1 MSYNGHLVIDMDQH
15 IREYVDLDR
24 TYRDYIDLDYRA
36 PFELLSQA
44 VARRREAGMTTAL
57 FMNPQAIIEPSDSQ
71 RPLGVQDTFGAER
84 TTFPPVPQGY
94 DIPPS
99 VNWDPSIRLTDM
111 DKMGI
116 DKTMTF

>member
-24 TYRDYIDLDYRA
+24 TYRDYIDPAYRA
-36 PFELLSQA
+36 SFDLLSQA
-44 VARRREAGMTTAL
+44 VVRRREAGMATAL

-84 TTFPPVPQGY
+84 ATSTPVPKGY
-94 DIPPS
+94 NIPPS
-99 VNWDPSIRLTDM
+99 VNWDPSASPN
-111 DKMGI
+111 
-116 DKTMTF
+116 